1 MPRINSARAGR
12 AGRVVHPLRVL
23 NARVSAT
30 ETVPRSPGI
39 TELYGLPVDGAGH
52 AGSDLFLLTLL

>member
-1 MPRINSARAGR
+1 MSSARAGR

-30 ETVPRSPGI
+30 ETPPRSPGI
-39 TELYGLPVDGAGH
+39 TELYDLLVDGSGR
-52 AGSDLFLLTLL
+52 AGSHLFLLTLL